1 MTEQE
6 RQEIK
11 ANPLAGLKTRP
22 PNVNTNDWK
31 NRFRIST
38 KLVDKNYKAAY
49 ALFLRKKDEK
59 HERGFSWSSGMNYLI
74 ATHPEI
80 IQIKEE
86 LKSDA

>member
-11 ANPLAGLKTRP
+11 ANPLASLKTRP
-22 PNVNTNDWK
+22 PHVNTNDWK

-38 KLVDKNYKAAY
+38 KLVDNNYKAAY

-59 HERGFSWSSGMNYLI
+59 YERGFSWSSGMNYLI